1 MGDAKPTGENSGLLC
16 GKGETG
22 GGRFGEGV
30 EESDFL
36 TRRRW
41 MRNAARATRER
52 MMHPPTVPPTMGPME
67 GFLPPDV
74 DGCVV
79 NRSVGVGEAEAEADG
94 EKVTVTVTGPALRSA
109 VDVKPLAVQPCCVM
123 TVVP

>member
-1 MGDAKPTGENSGLLC
+1 
-16 GKGETG
+16 
-22 GGRFGEGV
+22 
-30 EESDFL
+30 
-36 TRRRW
+36 
-41 MRNAARATRER
+41 

-67 GFLPPDV
+67 GFLLPDV